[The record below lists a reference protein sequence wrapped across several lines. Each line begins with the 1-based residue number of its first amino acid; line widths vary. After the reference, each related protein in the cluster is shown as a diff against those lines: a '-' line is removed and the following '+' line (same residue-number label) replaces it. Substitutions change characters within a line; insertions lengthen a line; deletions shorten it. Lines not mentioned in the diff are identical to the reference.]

1 MLYAVI
7 DPRDNYAEAYFDT
20 LERAKD
26 YAQFLE
32 TSVAHPYRA
41 YNVRLKVS
49 LVKSAAWAAQQST
62 T

>member
-1 MLYAVI
+1 MTQANQMLYAVT

-41 YNVRLKVS
+41 YNVRLKVT
-49 LVKSAAWAAQQST
+49 LVKGDA
-62 T
+62 